1 MNFASDTA
9 VEPLGDGR
17 YGANVHE
24 RWFVARGPNGG
35 YIAAIVARALR
46 DEIDDDERGLK
57 SLTVHYLLP
66 PVAGPLE
73 VHVTVER
80 AGRTATALSARVVQD
95 GRTVAIA
102 LAAAARA
109 WPGGFEYSNAPMP
122 DVPDPEEL
130 PNLNEFRESVPPF
143 ARNWEMRPA
152 IGAAPFTG
160 GEEARAGGWLRIDPI
175 EPTDEALAVA
185 MTDTWFPAPF
195 SVVTAPLLAP
205 TIDLTI
211 HLRAPLPAP
220 EEYVLLVATSRVCRD
235 GLFDEDVDI
244 WAPDGTLVAQSR
256 QLARAIL
263 PDVAAPDP
271 GSG

>member
-1 MNFASDTA
+1 VNFAADTA
-9 VEPLGDGR
+9 VEPLGDGV
-17 YGANVHE
+17 YGAVVHE

-35 YIAAIVARALR
+35 YIAAIIARALR
-46 DEIDDDERGLK
+46 GEIADDERALR

-80 AGRTATALSARVVQD
+80 AGRTATALSARLVQD
-95 GRTVAIA
+95 GRTLALA

-109 WPGGFEYSNAPMP
+109 WPGGIEYANAPMP
-122 DVPDPEEL
+122 DVPPPEEL
-130 PNLNEFRESVPPF
+130 PNLNEYRDSVPPF

-160 GEEARAGGWLRIDPI
+160 GDEARAGGWLRLDPP
-175 EPTDEALAVA
+175 EPPDEALAIA

-195 SVVTAPLLAP
+195 SIVTAPLLAP

-211 HLRAPLPAP
+211 HLRAPMPAAD
-220 EEYVLLVATSRVCRD
+220 EFVFLLATSRVCRD
-235 GLFDEDVDI
+235 GLFDEDVEI
-244 WAPDGTLVAQSR
+244 WSRDGTLVAQSR
-256 QLARAIL
+256 QLARAIE
-263 PDVAAPDP
+263 PDLRP
-271 GSG
+271 S